1 MESRRN
7 LEPLLTVEEDDEV
20 YLTWDKGER
29 SKGIVPLANA
39 AKLYLQD
46 PVNHSDGADDA
57 RILEY
62 YRHQLDLFSG
72 MCLDRQYLAIN
83 RLSHILDVDLIQ
95 VVGIGTSSFDYDS
108 PLWRGAEQSGIQLS
122 TLFDR
127 HLTRC

>member
-1 MESRRN
+1 MAVESRRN

-46 PVNHSDGADDA
+46 HVNHSEGATDA
-57 RILEY
+57 AILEY

-95 VVGIGTSSFDYDS
+95 VEREREREINRLY
-108 PLWRGAEQSGIQLS
+108 
-122 TLFDR
+122 
-127 HLTRC
+127 